1 MSLARIAGVAC
12 ILLATLYGAAC
23 SASNNGPDSGAA
35 SQPPWTWLKLSLIE
49 TYAFTDFRYFTSC
62 EASEEPLPGF
72 EEPSRPSAYFL
83 ETWIVSCDTPEGRA
97 TFQVHGSTLDME
109 RGTAGSVGPAQGDVA
124 ALRVDHWYG
133 CRGSAAAEEACT
145 LLGEVVRV
153 EPNPNPSWGEGL
165 VFPSLLTVKS
175 RFDGSIE
182 VYDSADPP
190 ETWEVGMPFYER

>member
-1 MSLARIAGVAC
+1 MSPRTAGVVCLFLVA
-12 ILLATLYGAAC
+12 LGASAC
-23 SASNNGPDSGAA
+23 STSGNGPDSESA
-35 SQPPWTWLKLSLIE
+35 SQPPWAWLKLSLIE

-72 EEPSRPSAYFL
+72 EEPPRWGAYYL
-83 ETWIVSCDTPEGRA
+83 QTWIVSCDTPEGRA
-97 TFQVHGSTLDME
+97 TLRVHGSTLDME
-109 RGTAGSVGPAQGDVA
+109 RGTAGSVQPVQGDVA

-133 CRGSAAAEEACT
+133 CRGSAAAAAACT

-165 VFPSLLTVKS
+165 VFPSRLTVKS
-175 RFDGSIE
+175 RFDGSVE
-182 VYDSADPP
+182 VYVSADPP